1 MNEFLISLFTSD
13 KRSSSFIVSGIFNFW
28 FYEISASICDGSSP
42 STRFQ
47 LNWGGY
53 KTVQQVL
60 RVETTQENK
69 FRPGTNIE
77 RIPDVEIIDWDRVF
91 VQAVAQNKDH
101 QVAHVSWEQKSHSY
115 ILEVSVQNQE

>member
-1 MNEFLISLFTSD
+1 M
-13 KRSSSFIVSGIFNFW
+13 
-28 FYEISASICDGSSP
+28 
-42 STRFQ
+42 
-47 LNWGGY
+47 
-53 KTVQQVL
+53 
-60 RVETTQENK
+60 ETTQENK